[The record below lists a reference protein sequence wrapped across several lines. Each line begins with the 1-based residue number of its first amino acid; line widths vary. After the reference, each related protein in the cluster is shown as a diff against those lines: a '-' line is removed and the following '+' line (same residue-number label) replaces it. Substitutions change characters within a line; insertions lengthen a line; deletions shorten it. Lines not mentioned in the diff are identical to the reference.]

1 MSQTKDKNSAGMGLG
16 NLTFI
21 PVQQNYVT
29 PGFTLIQT
37 NIGIYQRLKQYE
49 THQALQQQLGFI
61 KSIHTQTRAIKF
73 RSHLTSGLQFSC
85 TKYNICELL
94 PKADN

>member
-1 MSQTKDKNSAGMGLG
+1 MRDWTWTTIVSQTNDKNPPEMGLG

-37 NIGIYQRLKQYE
+37 HISIYQRL
-49 THQALQQQLGFI
+49 
-61 KSIHTQTRAIKF
+61 
-73 RSHLTSGLQFSC
+73 
-85 TKYNICELL
+85 
-94 PKADN
+94 